1 MIPLFQREIFP
12 VQVQAPLQ
20 KTLFF
25 KANVGQLLC
34 QDSVFERLWTNHDTF
49 AAVYEAFQDPR
60 KRDPRRGRY
69 TPGGWLQW
77 LQTLTDVFWWVS
89 FRLLDQFSKATS
101 KSFASAKIWLCSH
114 QNRAVTALATFCH
127 VAVSGRLSLHSW
139 PVERDLVVG
148 RSRLSRPTA
157 KWQQMDG
164 NCIWDRST
172 IIEYTVC

>member
-1 MIPLFQREIFP
+1 MYGLFTYFWVTSVTTKQSDISVSNHHGLFFSLWFHCFKGIFP

-49 AAVYEAFQDPR
+49 AAVYEALDQVPR

-77 LQTLTDVFWWVS
+77 LQTWLMCFGESILDFWTSFQRLQVS
-89 FRLLDQFSKATS
+89 HLLQRESDFVPSK
-101 KSFASAKIWLCSH
+101 
-114 QNRAVTALATFCH
+114 
-127 VAVSGRLSLHSW
+127 
-139 PVERDLVVG
+139 
-148 RSRLSRPTA
+148 
-157 KWQQMDG
+157 
-164 NCIWDRST
+164 
-172 IIEYTVC
+172 